1 MGMQACRLPLPYFR
15 VNASLRIL
23 DRSDE
28 AELLFPGASEMA
40 GITDEGSLEKLRR
53 FVRPGSVTRLEL
65 NFLCGTDRRPQ
76 LFELHQQW
84 EEESAAAH
92 LLLCPLQDR
101 LQRMQD
107 TMEQLRRDLRQPVE
121 RRRGPP
127 PAERGTRPDFR
138 PLPRSAGGHPRG
150 DPCAGDHRG
159 PDRHHPAGH
168 DGSRQGR
175 VCGSAAGAGRLS
187 QRSSGAAVSR
197 A

>member
-15 VNASLRIL
+15 VDASLRIL

-28 AELLFPGASEMA
+28 AELLFPGASELA

-107 TMEQLRRDLRQPVE
+107 TMEQLRRDLRRP
-121 RRRGPP
+121 GGAAPP
-127 PAERGTRPDFR
+127 GLRPLSAAPARTSAPSPAAPGAIREAIHALETIEDLIGIIRPDMTE
-138 PLPRSAGGHPRG
+138 AGKDAYAVLLLEQAALARGHLE
-150 DPCAGDHRG
+150 
-159 PDRHHPAGH
+159 
-168 DGSRQGR
+168 
-175 VCGSAAGAGRLS
+175 RL
-187 QRSSGAAVSR
+187 
-197 A
+197 